1 MNKQVFRF
9 ISPDNIELY
18 NIKRGKLIFKDRIKS
33 KDCAKIKTDKVIL
46 TASHYV
52 SASMLA
58 ESVKFVPEKG
68 HFLFSDQSIL
78 RIEDLIHIPAIYDE
92 VHNTWKQFWASS
104 HLLLD
109 IKTLIPSAKYFYP
122 ECLAL
127 TEHDTNKDNLSDAK
141 FLNDAIS
148 FQPIKSRDKNK
159 LFLFTLIAG
168 IFLAIAPWISHWFDY
183 NSKERLVFE
192 NKVLLIQYFEQLAVS
207 SELSGLKKLT
217 FNKSL
222 KSIEIITHDLLNEIQ
237 KSEVEKFC
245 KELSCKIKFDNNQIN
260 INFQKRLSSE

>member
-1 MNKQVFRF
+1 MNKQVLRF

-58 ESVKFVPEKG
+58 ESVKFGPEKEQ
-68 HFLFSDQSIL
+68 FLFSDQSIL

-92 VHNTWKQFWASS
+92 AHNTWKQFWASR

-109 IKTLIPSAKYFYP
+109 IKALIPSAKYFYP

-127 TEHDTNKDNLSDAK
+127 TEHDTNKDNLSDSK

-148 FQPIKSRDKNK
+148 FQPMKSRDKNK
-159 LFLFTLIAG
+159 LFIFILTAS
-168 IFLAIAPWISHWFDY
+168 IFLAIAPWITHWFDY
-183 NSKERLVFE
+183 TSKERLVFE
-192 NKVLLIQYFEQLAVS
+192 NKLRLVQHFEQLVTS
-207 SELSGLKKLT
+207 SKLSGLEKLT

-222 KSIEIITHDLLNEIQ
+222 NSIEIITHDLLNEMQ

-245 KELSCKIKFDNNQIN
+245 KELSCVLKFDNNQLN
-260 INFQKRLSSE
+260 IIFEKR

>member
-68 HFLFSDQSIL
+68 QFLFSDQSIL

-109 IKTLIPSAKYFYP
+109 IKALIPSAKYFYP

-141 FLNDAIS
+141 FLNDAFS